1 MRSQPEHGLKR
12 DVAIE
17 AAIVSEYELIEVR
30 VEMLSAQ
37 PMIGSQPPTLHQ
49 REDPMNP
56 GQGNVAGIL
65 PKVRGSWRYSERPRY
80 ELWPSVSNVA
90 PRFTLARTKAWIEA
104 AELFAIT
111 ARRTRPDRVSR
122 YFALIFRA
130 LAWLVVRSTTSTAP
144 AIMIFPAFAAS
155 KNASSV
161 RNGISV

>member
-1 MRSQPEHGLKR
+1 MGYEARCKPVDRRQCSKSGLISHSR
-12 DVAIE
+12 V
-17 AAIVSEYELIEVR
+17 AAIWSYPIELTR
-30 VEMLSAQ
+30 HHFQSA
-37 PMIGSQPPTLHQ
+37 S
-49 REDPMNP
+49 
-56 GQGNVAGIL
+56 
-65 PKVRGSWRYSERPRY
+65 KVRGSWRYSESPRY
-80 ELWPSVSNVA
+80 DLWPSVSNVA